1 MNRSEIQREIVRLSP
16 WPRLVQVAE
25 GVYTIPLQEWNK
37 HGNAISHQHFI
48 TQLLRDVFDDFG
60 ISPDDRTL
68 LDYGCNCGWLSMS
81 LRRFGF
87 EHVTGVDISERWI
100 EQAKFLASASEL
112 GGLDFL
118 HGGEE
123 ALATLPPVDVT
134 CCLGV
139 LNHTCSPMALLE
151 KLQEKTKETLI
162 LDCNCLVKA
171 NNAEVEE
178 GATDA
183 GTIAAHFRKGRGLVF
198 DYSKQAVRNLLLS
211 VGFETVYE
219 RVLPVAL
226 PRKGYYIRRVFFVAN
241 CNTKTNSSDALQLDV
256 LYNDIGPGSYVQD
269 ATFPIEKCIPRK
281 NTTVDTRNVQM
292 STQPEHLRKAY
303 LDFMKRNPDK
313 RFYIWGTGS
322 LYTSLQEV
330 FPRDRVL
337 AFIENDTSKVGYK
350 IEGIPVVTPIEAS
363 RMGGEAILIASHAK
377 KKIMQQIPYVFQGKI
392 QIP

>member
-1 MNRSEIQREIVRLSP
+1 MDRAEIEREIERLSP
-16 WPRLVQVAE
+16 WPRLVQLADKL
-25 GVYTIPLQEWNK
+25 YTIPQQEWNK
-37 HGNAISHQHFI
+37 HSNAISHQHFV
-48 TQLLRDVFDDFG
+48 TQLLRDVFDDFD
-60 ISPDDRTL
+60 ITPDEKTL

-87 EHVTGVDISERWI
+87 EHVTGVDVSERWI
-100 EQAKFLASASEL
+100 EQANFLASACK
-112 GGLDFL
+112 LDRLHFI

-123 ALATLPPVDVT
+123 VLDTVPQVDIT

-139 LNHTCSPMALLE
+139 LNHTCSPVLLLE
-151 KLQEKTKETLI
+151 KLREKTKTKLI
-162 LDCNCLVKA
+162 LDCNCLVKE
-171 NNAEVEE
+171 NSVEVEE
-178 GATDA
+178 GANDA

-211 VGFETVYE
+211 AGFETVYE
-219 RVLPVAL
+219 RVLPVSL

-241 CNTKTNSSDALQLDV
+241 CDTKTNSSDALQLDI

-281 NTTVDTRNVQM
+281 NTMVDTRNVQL

-322 LYTSLQEV
+322 LYTSLQEI
-330 FPRDRVL
+330 FPRDRIL
-337 AFIENDTSKVGYK
+337 AFIENDTSKVGHK

-363 RMGGEAILIASHAK
+363 RMGGEAILVASHAK
-377 KKIMQQIPYVFQGKI
+377 KKILKQIPYVFQGKV